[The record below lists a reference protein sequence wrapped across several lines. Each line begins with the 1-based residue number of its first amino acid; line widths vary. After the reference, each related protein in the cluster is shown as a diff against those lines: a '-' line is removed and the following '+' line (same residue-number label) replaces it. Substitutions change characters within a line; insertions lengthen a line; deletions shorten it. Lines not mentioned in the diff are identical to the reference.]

1 MLTVAVTQRLHH
13 STLERLQ
20 GSFEVVA
27 NLGPDPWTESVRREV
42 CRGANAMLAF
52 MTDRIDDEF
61 LSGCE
66 RLEIVAACM
75 KGGDNIDLDACSRHG
90 VTVSRSTDLLTEP
103 TAELAI
109 ALLLNLARNLMP
121 GDAQVRR
128 GHFLGWRPSLYGR
141 TLRGTKV
148 GVVGTGA
155 VGRATGR
162 NLLGMGAIPIGFDT
176 NPRSLALAKAAG
188 MAIGAPDDLGNLEM
202 LVLCL
207 PLVTDTVNWL
217 DEDRIRTLAPGVLVV
232 NVGRGSTVDETAVS
246 NALATGQLGGYA
258 ADVFAFEDLSLVER
272 PSRIDPRLTESDKTF
287 LTPHLGSA
295 VGKTRLAIEEEA
307 VDVLDAYFFPG

>member
-1 MLTVAVTQRLHH
+1 
-13 STLERLQ
+13 LERLEQ
-20 GSFEVVA
+20 SFDVVA
-27 NLGPDPWTESVRREV
+27 NTSPDPWTESVRAQA
-42 CRGANAMLAF
+42 CRHAHGIVAF
-52 MTDRIDDEF
+52 MTDRIDDRF
-61 LSGCE
+61 LLECR
-66 RLEIVAACM
+66 RLEIVAGCM
-75 KGGDNIDLDACSRHG
+75 KGGDNIDLEACSRRG

-121 GDAQVRR
+121 GDALVRR
-128 GHFLGWRPSLYGR
+128 GGHLGWRPSFYGR

-155 VGRATGR
+155 VGRAVGR
-162 NLLGMGAIPIGFDT
+162 NLIGMGAVPVGFDI
-176 NPRSLALAKAAG
+176 NPRSVALADATG
-188 MAIGAPDDLGNLEM
+188 MIRGTPDDLRDLEM

-207 PLVTDTVNWL
+207 PLATETVKWL
-217 DEDRIRTLAPGVLVV
+217 DAERIKTLAPGALVV

-246 NALATGQLGGYA
+246 NALACGQLGGYA
-258 ADVFAFEDLSLVER
+258 ADVFAFEDLSLEQR

-295 VGKTRLAIEEEA
+295 VARTRLAIEEEA
-307 VDVLDAYFFPG
+307 VGVLEAYFFPG